1 MISVESVHRAQY
13 KKQFSQTSTGPEVSL
28 RSSFGRAQVEGTFA
42 LPSLFPPSSVLIRFH
57 VTRRKWA
64 ALMVLLSPPRRDL
77 HPHLPCL
84 HTRLQLAV
92 SVFSSRNHASRC
104 AFSEPSNTKTTA
116 GLSLLCSRH
125 PSTQH
130 PAGGPLQQGRV
141 APAVVTVLTR
151 CWMLANCVI
160 NKCAQRDRSAIKAL

>member
-1 MISVESVHRAQY
+1 MISVESLHRAQY

-42 LPSLFPPSSVLIRFH
+42 LPSLFPPSSVLISFH

-84 HTRLQLAV
+84 HTLV
-92 SVFSSRNHASRC
+92 CSSLSRC
-104 AFSEPSNTKTTA
+104 SAA
-116 GLSLLCSRH
+116 GIMLRAVLFRSLPTLRRLPVCHYSAAAIPA
-125 PSTQH
+125 PSTQPEVH
-130 PAGGPLQQGRV
+130 YNKVESLQR
-141 APAVVTVLTR
+141 LLL
-151 CWMLANCVI
+151 C
-160 NKCAQRDRSAIKAL
+160 